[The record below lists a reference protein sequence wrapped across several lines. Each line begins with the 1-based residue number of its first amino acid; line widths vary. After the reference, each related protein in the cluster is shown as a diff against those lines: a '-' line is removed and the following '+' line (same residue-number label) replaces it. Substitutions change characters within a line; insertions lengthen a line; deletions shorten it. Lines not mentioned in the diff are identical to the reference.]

1 MQKLSTDTGIA
12 VRVSD
17 SCPQLGEKDRIFGA
31 GFHQFFS
38 EKWVFFGDFADFG
51 FGKPFYAQKTKN
63 GQVDVRKGVFG
74 HEVRFTASVRG

>member
-1 MQKLSTDTGIA
+1 MAIA
-12 VRVSD
+12 SFVPKCRRKRPHFWCWFS
-17 SCPQLGEKDRIFGA
+17 SI
-31 GFHQFFS
+31 FS

-74 HEVRFTASVRG
+74 HEVRFTASTRE